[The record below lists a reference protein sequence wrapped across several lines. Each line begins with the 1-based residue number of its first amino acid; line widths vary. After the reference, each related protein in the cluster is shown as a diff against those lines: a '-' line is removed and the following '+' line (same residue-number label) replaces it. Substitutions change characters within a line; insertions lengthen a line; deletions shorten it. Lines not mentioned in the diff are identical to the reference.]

1 MYLSDTVISPSPAF
15 WLAEKSTGNAFKC
28 HTWTFP
34 LNLTSEDKNESQAQH
49 SGCFS
54 IGVRTLTSFSVLSFK
69 EGTDCSLY
77 FIFQDFSFF
86 NVFSECVWVT
96 VVVRSQVVVLV
107 LRGSVVEETRC
118 PYQEAGWTGNPAEA
132 TNVIVE
138 TYLTRVWT
146 LQCKYKMY
154 QCNKSVKNKKGKQ
167 QQTNIDKWRR
177 LENQMDV
184 WSEQNKR

>member
-1 MYLSDTVISPSPAF
+1 MSHKLR
-15 WLAEKSTGNAFKC
+15 
-28 HTWTFP
+28 
-34 LNLTSEDKNESQAQH
+34 
-49 SGCFS
+49 
-54 IGVRTLTSFSVLSFK
+54 GVRTLTSVSVLSFK

-86 NVFSECVWVT
+86 NVFSHWSPCSCPHLCECVWVT

-146 LQCKYKMY
+146 LQCEYKMY
-154 QCNKSVKNKKGKQ
+154 QCNAVSKKQKGEGTTNHYWQMKKARKSDGCLIRTKQ
-167 QQTNIDKWRR
+167 EIKIQAARGNFICWCVFNPQT
-177 LENQMDV
+177 L
-184 WSEQNKR
+184 